1 MLVAKA
7 LGVFLFHTNRM
18 LFRKCN
24 HTTRLF
30 AHYADFCL
38 SSACAGNRHGKGI
51 ESERERECVCV
62 RVGERERWSMYMNE
76 GVQEH

>member
-51 ESERERECVCV
+51 ESERERGREREGVCVCEGGWV
-62 RVGERERWSMYMNE
+62 KERD
-76 GVQEH
+76 GLCI